1 MKILIL
7 KVVSVLVITLAA
19 ALLCKKWW
27 DPSIKPYI
35 LVVFAVAAVFIQSI
49 TNYASRKFA
58 EPSVEV
64 GIARSDDTYKIK
76 VESTKPL
83 NSLAIDLP
91 ILGNVKRVNDLN
103 SIADGTTTIKR
114 VVGSNR
120 PVSKNNIEILIEDIK
135 PLAKL
140 EYHVHFQPMP
150 KGLYI
155 AGSDRYKLS
164 YTWQLAGELKTKTKW
179 ISLDTGKETE
189 RPNVQVKGFTYHN
202 RALSPEEVK
211 RLYEEGL
218 KKQDIE
224 K

>member
-1 MKILIL
+1 MKLFVL
-7 KVVSVLVITLAA
+7 NVVSVLVITLVA

-49 TNYASRKFA
+49 TDYASSKFA
-58 EPSVEV
+58 EPNVEV
-64 GIARSDDTYKIK
+64 GIVRSDDTYKIK
-76 VESTKPL
+76 VESTKL
-83 NSLAIDLP
+83 LHSLAIDLP

-114 VVGSNR
+114 VVGSKT
-120 PVSKNNIEILIEDIK
+120 PVSQNNIEILIEDIK
-135 PLAKL
+135 PSAKL
-140 EYHVHFQPMP
+140 EYNVHFLPMP
-150 KGLYI
+150 KSLHI
-155 AGSDRYKLS
+155 AGTDRYKLS
-164 YTWQLAGELKTKTKW
+164 YTWQFAGELKTKTKW

-189 RPNVQVKGFTYHN
+189 RPNVEVKGFTYHN
-202 RALSPEEVK
+202 KALSPEEIK

-218 KKQDIE
+218 KKHDIE